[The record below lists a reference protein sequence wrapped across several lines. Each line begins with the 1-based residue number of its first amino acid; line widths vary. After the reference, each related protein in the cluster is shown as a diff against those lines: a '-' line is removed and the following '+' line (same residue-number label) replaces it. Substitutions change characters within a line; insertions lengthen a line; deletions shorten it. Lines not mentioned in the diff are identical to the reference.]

1 MLRRIKY
8 ICIVWMLLT
17 SPFLMAQA
25 HFFNLTANDVKI
37 DSVLPYFSHSFELNE
52 CYADSIYT
60 VSILYPEFID
70 MTTADVA
77 RYQQLSSAPLPA
89 LPIPQ
94 HKIAV
99 NRKRGLLQVGFSPL
113 VYRNHRYQILVSF
126 MLRIEAKPLMSSMER
141 ATAKTRASSTNRY
154 ADHSVLASGKW
165 AKIRVP
171 STGVYQLTDELIR
184 QAGFTDLQKV
194 KVYGYGGRLQNEQLV
209 SEELIATD
217 DLKEVPTCWVDGRRL
232 FYAYG
237 TVSWESNT
245 ATRRTRNPYSDT
257 GYYFLTQSEDAP
269 VVLDSTAFIH
279 SFYPSPDYYHT
290 LYEVDG
296 YSWYHGGRNLF
307 HPKAIDVAESA
318 TYTIPSLASKGKA
331 KMAVNVSAG
340 SASRISVMHNEK
352 QLGELAIA
360 LSKNDKGNETSGVYQ
375 IERTSM
381 TDTVKLTTRSGSP
394 SRLDYISFIWPEPF
408 PAPHLKGGSFPVP
421 EFVQAVTNQ
430 DLHAHGFADMVIIIP
445 SSQKLKAQAERLKAF
460 HEKHDGLRVQ
470 IVSANQLYNEFSSG
484 TPDANAYR
492 RYLKML
498 YDRATTAADMPKYLL
513 LFGDCVWDNRMLTAQ
528 CQSLHPDDYL
538 LCFESEN
545 SFNEVYCFVD
555 DGFFCA
561 LDDGEGLN
569 KDFSDQQDIAV
580 GRFPVTTEAD
590 AKVMVDK
597 VIAYVTNKDAGAWQN
612 TLVFMGDDGDNNL
625 HMQDIDKTANAIS
638 SQYPSYLVK
647 KIMWDAYQRETSSS
661 GNTYPEVSRIIK
673 QQQAAGALIMDYGGH
688 GMATQISHE
697 KVLNLHDFQTFQHPH
712 LPLWI
717 TASCDIMPF
726 DGETPTI
733 GEVAVRNPRG
743 GAISFFGTT
752 RTVIAHYNARIN
764 TSFLRYVLSKDAH
777 GNPVTIGE
785 AQRLAKNEMITS
797 RKDLTCN
804 KLQYALLGDPAVA
817 LHQPSYNI
825 VVDSINGKA
834 LASTPTV
841 ALQAGS
847 TVTVKGHIEGV
858 SDFQGLVF
866 ATVRDNEEKI
876 MCRRNDQKE
885 TKEAL
890 TFMDRPR
897 TLYNGANKVENGKF
911 SFVFAVPSD
920 INYSEGSGKL
930 NLYAISDNH
939 QMRASGVSEAFTLGG
954 GAELKTDSLGPSIYC
969 YLNSPSFVNGG
980 NVNSTPYFVA
990 EIKDDDGI
998 NVSGSGI
1005 GHDLQL
1011 IIDGDMSKSYNLN
1024 ANFTYNFGSYTAGST
1039 FYQLPE
1045 LAPGPHQLLFRAWDV
1060 LNNPSTTKLSFNVV
1074 RGMEPQLFS
1083 IDCTNN
1089 PAREATTFI
1098 LEHDRAGAVVD
1109 VEIEVFDL
1117 SGRLLWHHQESSV
1130 STTNTQ
1136 TVNWNLTVENGN
1148 RLQTGV
1154 YLYRARISSEGSAKV
1169 SKAKKLIV
1177 VSNN

>member
-1 MLRRIKY
+1 
-8 ICIVWMLLT
+8 MLLT

-37 DSVLPYFSHSFELNE
+37 DSILPYFSHSFELNE
-52 CYADSIYT
+52 CYADSSYT
-60 VSILYPEFID
+60 VSILYPEFIN

-77 RYQQLSSAPLPA
+77 RYQQLSGAPLPA

-99 NRKRGLLQVGFSPL
+99 NRKKGLLQVGFSPL

-126 MLRIEAKPLMSSMER
+126 MLRIEAKPLMSSMKS

-154 ADHSVLASGKW
+154 ADHSVLATGKW

-237 TVSWESNT
+237 TVSWNSNT
-245 ATRRTRNPYSDT
+245 ATRRTRNPYSDS
-257 GYYFLTQSEDAP
+257 GYYFLTQSEDTP
-269 VVLDSTAFIH
+269 VILDSTAFVN

-340 SASRISVMHNEK
+340 SASRISVMHNGK

-360 LSKNDKGNETSGVYQ
+360 LSKYDKGNEASGVYEM
-375 IERTSM
+375 ERTSM

-394 SRLDYISFIWPEPF
+394 SRLDYISFIWQEPL
-408 PAPHLKGGSFPVP
+408 PAPHLKGVNFPVP
-421 EFVQAVTNQ
+421 EFVQAITNQ

-445 SSQKLKAQAERLKAF
+445 SSQKLKAQAERLKDF

-513 LFGDCVWDNRMLTAQ
+513 LFGDGVWDNRMLTSQ

-625 HMQDIDKTANAIS
+625 HMQDIDDTANAIS
-638 SQYPSYLVK
+638 SQYPGYLVK

-673 QQQAAGALIMDYGGH
+673 QQQATGALIMDYGGH

-752 RTVIAHYNARIN
+752 RTVIAYYNARIN
-764 TSFLRYVLSKDAH
+764 TSFLQHVLSKDAH

-797 RKDLTCN
+797 KKDLTCN

-817 LHQPSYNI
+817 LHQPSYSI

-834 LASTPTV
+834 LSSTPTV

-866 ATVRDNEEKI
+866 ATVRDNEEEI
-876 MCRRNDQKE
+876 VCRRNDYQE

-897 TLYNGANKVENGKF
+897 TLYNGTNKVENGKF

-939 QMRASGVSEAFTLGG
+939 QMRTSGVSEAFTLGG

-1024 ANFTYNFGSYTAGST
+1024 ANFTYDFGSYTAGST

-1083 IDCTNN
+1083 INCTNN

>member
-1 MLRRIKY
+1 
-8 ICIVWMLLT
+8 MLLT

-37 DSVLPYFSHSFELNE
+37 DSILPYFSHSFELNE
-52 CYADSIYT
+52 CYADSSYT
-60 VSILYPEFID
+60 VSILYPEFIN

-77 RYQQLSSAPLPA
+77 RYQQLSGAPLPA

-99 NRKRGLLQVGFSPL
+99 NRKKGLLQVGFSPL

-126 MLRIEAKPLMSSMER
+126 MLRIEAKPLMSSMKS

-154 ADHSVLASGKW
+154 ADHSVLATGKW

-237 TVSWESNT
+237 TVSWNSNT
-245 ATRRTRNPYSDT
+245 ATRRTRNPYSDS
-257 GYYFLTQSEDAP
+257 GYYFLTQSEDTP
-269 VVLDSTAFIH
+269 VILDSTAFVN

-340 SASRISVMHNEK
+340 SASRISVMHNGK
-352 QLGELAIA
+352 QLGELAIT
-360 LSKNDKGNETSGVYQ
+360 LSKYDKGNEASGVYEM
-375 IERTSM
+375 ERTSM

-394 SRLDYISFIWPEPF
+394 SRLDYISFIWQEPL
-408 PAPHLKGGSFPVP
+408 PAPHLKGVNFPVP
-421 EFVQAVTNQ
+421 EFVQAITNQ

-445 SSQKLKAQAERLKAF
+445 SSQKLKAQAERLKDF

-513 LFGDCVWDNRMLTAQ
+513 LFGDGVWDNRMLTSQ

-625 HMQDIDKTANAIS
+625 HMQDIDDTANAIS
-638 SQYPSYLVK
+638 SQYPGYLVK

-673 QQQAAGALIMDYGGH
+673 QQQATGALIMDYGGH

-752 RTVIAHYNARIN
+752 RTVIAYYNARIN
-764 TSFLRYVLSKDAH
+764 TSFLQHVLSKDAH

-797 RKDLTCN
+797 KKDLTCN

-817 LHQPSYNI
+817 LHQPSYSI

-834 LASTPTV
+834 LSSTPTV

-866 ATVRDNEEKI
+866 ATVRDNEEEI
-876 MCRRNDQKE
+876 VCRRNDYQE

-897 TLYNGANKVENGKF
+897 TLYNGTNKVENGKF

-939 QMRASGVSEAFTLGG
+939 QMRTSGVSEAFTLGG

-1024 ANFTYNFGSYTAGST
+1024 ANFTYDFGSYTAGST

>member
-1 MLRRIKY
+1 
-8 ICIVWMLLT
+8 MLLT

-37 DSVLPYFSHSFELNE
+37 DSILPYFSHSFELNE
-52 CYADSIYT
+52 CYADSSYT
-60 VSILYPEFID
+60 VSILYPEFIN

-77 RYQQLSSAPLPA
+77 RYQQLSGAPLPA

-99 NRKRGLLQVGFSPL
+99 NRKKGLLQVGFSPL

-126 MLRIEAKPLMSSMER
+126 MLRIEAKPLMSSMKS

-154 ADHSVLASGKW
+154 ADHSVLATGKW

-237 TVSWESNT
+237 TVSWNSNT
-245 ATRRTRNPYSDT
+245 ATRRTRNPYSDS
-257 GYYFLTQSEDAP
+257 GYYFLTQSEDTP
-269 VVLDSTAFIH
+269 VILDSTAFVN

-340 SASRISVMHNEK
+340 SASRISVMHNGK

-360 LSKNDKGNETSGVYQ
+360 LSKYDKGNEASGVYEM
-375 IERTSM
+375 ERTSM

-394 SRLDYISFIWPEPF
+394 SRLDYISFIWQEPL
-408 PAPHLKGGSFPVP
+408 PAPHLKGVNFPVP
-421 EFVQAVTNQ
+421 EFVQAITNQ

-445 SSQKLKAQAERLKAF
+445 SSQKLKAQAERLKDF

-513 LFGDCVWDNRMLTAQ
+513 LFGDGVWDNRMLTSQ

-625 HMQDIDKTANAIS
+625 HMQDIDDTANAIS
-638 SQYPSYLVK
+638 SQYPGYLVK

-673 QQQAAGALIMDYGGH
+673 QQQATGALIMDYGGH

-752 RTVIAHYNARIN
+752 RTVIAYYNARIN
-764 TSFLRYVLSKDAH
+764 TSFLQHVLSKDAH

-797 RKDLTCN
+797 KKDLTCN

-817 LHQPSYNI
+817 LHQPSYSI

-834 LASTPTV
+834 LSSTPTV

-866 ATVRDNEEKI
+866 ATVRDNEEEI
-876 MCRRNDQKE
+876 VCRRNDYQE

-897 TLYNGANKVENGKF
+897 TLYNGTNKVENGKF

-939 QMRASGVSEAFTLGG
+939 QMRTSGVSEAFTLGG

-1024 ANFTYNFGSYTAGST
+1024 ANFTYDFGSYTAGST